1 MGDFMNAVRAVL
13 ALALGLTV
21 GYFWRATRPA
31 DDMLT
36 VAGVTIISIVILFF
50 LLKAIGKGS

>member
-13 ALALGLTV
+13 ALVLGLAV
-21 GYFWRATRPA
+21 GYFWKMTRPA
-31 DDMLT
+31 DDLLT
-36 VAGVTIISIVILFF
+36 VAGVTIISIVLLFF